1 MGFLI
6 FFLPCWVG
14 PGYRRTLCS
23 VNITLSVVGF
33 VCSKQQPTREDVGME
48 SAAVALEMQE
58 RNQWCCGFYST
69 EGLHRSFSSS
79 FFFFNNIHNPEG
91 SNA

>member
-1 MGFLI
+1 M
-6 FFLPCWVG
+6 
-14 PGYRRTLCS
+14 
-23 VNITLSVVGF
+23 VGF

-58 RNQWCCGFYST
+58 KNQQWCCGFFTVRRDYT
-69 EGLHRSFSSS
+69 DPFLL